1 MTESM
6 IVEAIRSAGLGETNA
21 MAGAG
26 ATAAAPDPAAV
37 AQFQAAMAAS
47 EPAPVAEVPFADAV
61 AKTWTRAHEN
71 NQEIIHRIRT
81 LGEMS
86 AQGSLTSAELVE
98 LQYEVANLAF
108 QQEVVA
114 KVADKASTAIQ
125 TLIKNQ

>member
-6 IVEAIRSAGLGETNA
+6 IVEAIRSAGLSETNA

-26 ATAAAPDPAAV
+26 AAAAPDPAAV

-47 EPAPVAEVPFADAV
+47 EPTPAAEVPFADAV
-61 AKTWTRAHEN
+61 AKSWTRAHEN